1 MQTVLRVGTTG
12 MWKNYVNPVTFTA
25 SNYQSGDSF
34 PASLSLVKVTGYKLR
49 HYGKYYSGVMRYTT
63 FFQNSASTSSS
74 RVTEVVRM
82 PASGSYSSDTWET
95 TDYAGVSSFVSTIQ
109 NSIFGSGGS
118 GGSGWTV
125 CLARCTS
132 AGAYTT
138 GDGNTG
144 TTTYIELIID
154 WQYALVK
161 STFTPTDAVIGGD
174 MKITFANTTDISLV
188 KHEIYYKFHGDTL
201 TEGWFCP
208 TFAPGSITTSTLVQ
222 YVGVTNEFL
231 ADLTTKTSGQID
243 LILISS
249 AGGVELGRDTKSVT
263 LSLGGNK
270 PTISSV
276 ILSATYDSSVVAAW
290 GVHVQGYSSAYFT
303 INASPA
309 DDFTTIT
316 EYTVQVGNGA
326 PVTSSIRNISIKMNE
341 AGTSIPY
348 SVTVKDSRGVTSA
361 PKTGSL
367 VVFEYKRPKIIP
379 DKLPYRCN
387 ASGMAS
393 AVGTYGAGSFSGSVS
408 SVGGRNTM
416 RLQIGVTTST
426 LVTPTIVKS
435 DVSAGETTVFGGSY
449 STELTYY
456 VYYYVKDALNTT
468 YEYYELSTS
477 SYAFHIMKGG
487 NGVAFGKTSEIQN
500 AVEITSHWNFHVHGQ
515 EIDLRYMKASSI
527 SFGSLTKSQTATAA
541 PSSTQTAQT
550 TVTATV
556 TVPSGAQVKLTG
568 WNIYNAGYLNF
579 YPYGDADVLV
589 SGTTATFSLTI
600 ANTLTSTQTAYVTW
614 YYVILQ

>member
-12 MWKNYVNPVTFTA
+12 MWKNYVNPVTFTS

-34 PASLSLVKVTGYKLR
+34 PASLSLVKVTGFKLR
-49 HYGKYYSGVMRYTT
+49 HYGKYYANVNRYTT

-74 RVTEVVRM
+74 RVAAVVRM

-109 NSIFGSGGS
+109 NSIFSS

-154 WQYALVK
+154 WQYALTK
-161 STFTPTDAVIGGD
+161 STFTPTDAVIGGN
-174 MKITFANTTDISLV
+174 MKITFANSTDISLV
-188 KHEIYYKFHGDTL
+188 QHEIYYKFHGDDI

-208 TFAPGSITTSTLVQ
+208 TFAAGTITASSLVQ

-231 ADLTTKTSGQID
+231 MELTTKTSGQID
-243 LILISS
+243 LTLISS

-276 ILSATYDSSVVAAW
+276 NLSATYDSSVVAAW
-290 GVHVQGYSSAYFT
+290 GVHVQGYSSAYFI

-309 DDFTTIT
+309 DDFTSIT

-326 PVTSSIRNISIKMNE
+326 PVTSSYRYISIKMNE
-341 AGTSIPY
+341 AGTLPY
-348 SVTVKDSRGVTSA
+348 SVTVKDSRGVTST

-367 VVFEYKRPKIIP
+367 TVFEYKKPEIIP

-393 AVGTYGAGSFSGSVS
+393 AIGTYGAGSFAGSVS

-416 RLQIGVTTST
+416 TLQIGVTTST

-477 SYAFHIMKGG
+477 SYAFHVMKGG

-515 EIDLRYMKASSI
+515 EIDQRYMKASSI
-527 SFGSLTKSQTATAA
+527 SFSSLVKSQSVSAAASATQATQTSITATATI
-541 PSSTQTAQT
+541 PN
-550 TVTATV
+550 
-556 TVPSGAQVKLTG
+556 GAQVKLTG
-568 WNIYNAGYLNF
+568 WSIYNAGYRNF
-579 YPYGDADVLV
+579 YPVGTAGATA
-589 SGTTATFSLTI
+589 SGTTATFTMTI
-600 ANTLTSTQTAYVTW
+600 ANTVTSAQTAYVAW